1 MMTKEIEN
9 YRKDG
14 FTGFVPVSK
23 LRSTTSLLPD
33 SCGVYI
39 VVRDSDNSPEFLANG
54 TGGFFQ
60 GKNPNVGLEELE
72 SNYVAGSKV
81 VYIGK
86 ATSLK
91 KRVVQLLR
99 FGAGKAVAHRGGRY
113 LWQLA
118 DSDNLLIAWKTTPS
132 TDPRAE
138 EIKMLKEFVSRHGK
152 LPFANLIM

>member
-1 MMTKEIEN
+1 MTKEIEN

-23 LRSTTSLLPD
+23 LRSTASLLSD
-33 SCGVYI
+33 SGGVYI
-39 VVRDSDNSPEFLANG
+39 VVRDSDNSPEFLATG
-54 TGGFFQ
+54 TGGFFK

-91 KRVVQLLR
+91 KRVGQLLR
-99 FGAGKAVAHRGGRY
+99 FGAGSAVGHWGGRY

-138 EIKMLKEFVSRHGK
+138 EIKMLEEFVSRHGK
-152 LPFANLIM
+152 LPFANLTM

>member
-1 MMTKEIEN
+1 MTKEIEN

-23 LRSTTSLLPD
+23 LRSTASLLPD
-33 SCGVYI
+33 SGGVYI
-39 VVRDSDNSPEFLANG
+39 VVRDSDNSPEFLATG
-54 TGGFFQ
+54 TGGFFK

-91 KRVVQLLR
+91 KRVGQLLR
-99 FGAGKAVAHRGGRY
+99 FGAGSAVGHWGGRY

-118 DSDNLLIAWKTTPS
+118 DSDNLLIAWKTTS
-132 TDPRAE
+132 ATDPRAE
-138 EIKMLKEFVSRHGK
+138 EIKMLEEFVSRHGK
-152 LPFANLIM
+152 LPFANLTM

>member
-1 MMTKEIEN
+1 MTKEIEN

-23 LRSTTSLLPD
+23 LRSAASLLPD
-33 SCGVYI
+33 SGGVYI
-39 VVRDSDNSPEFLANG
+39 VVRESDNSPEFLANG
-54 TGGFFQ
+54 TGGFFK

-91 KRVVQLLR
+91 KRVGQLLR
-99 FGAGKAVAHRGGRY
+99 FGAGSAVGHWGGRY

-118 DSDNLLIAWKTTPS
+118 DSDNLLIAWKTTPT

-138 EIKMLKEFVSRHGK
+138 EIKMLEEFVSRHGK
-152 LPFANLIM
+152 LPFANLTM

>member
-1 MMTKEIEN
+1 MTKEIEN

-23 LRSTTSLLPD
+23 LRSAASLLPD
-33 SCGVYI
+33 SGGVYI

-54 TGGFFQ
+54 TGGFFK

-91 KRVVQLLR
+91 KRVSQLLR
-99 FGAGKAVAHRGGRY
+99 FGAGSAVGHWGGRY

-118 DSDNLLIAWKTTPS
+118 DSDNLLIAWKTTPT

-138 EIKMLKEFVSRHGK
+138 EIKMLEEFVSRHGK
-152 LPFANLIM
+152 LPFANLTM